1 MKTYNSYDF
10 ENMLQDEYFSGY
22 EVDEINRD
30 IESRLTNDADF
41 AKQYE
46 TWITGSSYSTWLDYY
61 KEKEAEEEEVWENN
75 LSEED
80 DEENDDDL
88 EDYTED
94 E

>member
-10 ENMLQDEYFSGY
+10 ENMLQDEYFSGND
-22 EVDEINRD
+22 VDEINRD
-30 IESRLTNDADF
+30 IESRLTSDAGF
-41 AKQYE
+41 AEQYE
-46 TWITGSSYSTWLDYY
+46 SWITGSSYTTWKDYY

-75 LSEED
+75 LPEED

>member
-1 MKTYNSYDF
+1 MKTFNSYDF

-30 IESRLTNDADF
+30 IEIRLTNDANF

-46 TWITGSSYSTWLDYY
+46 TWITGSSYTTWQDYY
-61 KEKEAEEEEVWENN
+61 KEKEAEEEEVWEDG
-75 LSEED
+75 LTEED
-80 DEENDDDL
+80 DEEDDDGL
-88 EDYTED
+88 TDYTED

>member
-1 MKTYNSYDF
+1 MKTFNSYDF
-10 ENMLQDEYFSGY
+10 ENMLQDEYFSGN

-41 AKQYE
+41 SEQYE
-46 TWITGSSYSTWLDYY
+46 TWITGSSYTTWKDFY

-75 LSEED
+75 LPED
-80 DEENDDDL
+80 DDENDDDAL
-88 EDYTED
+88 TDYSVD

>member
-1 MKTYNSYDF
+1 MKTFNFYDF

-30 IESRLTNDADF
+30 IESRLTTDADF

-46 TWITGSSYSTWLDYY
+46 SWIAGSSYTTWQDYY
-61 KEKEAEEEEVWENN
+61 KEKEVEEEEAWGNN
-75 LSEED
+75 LAEED
-80 DEENDDDL
+80 DEEDDDDL
-88 EDYTED
+88 TDYVED

>member
-1 MKTYNSYDF
+1 MKTLNSYDF

-30 IESRLTNDADF
+30 IEIRLTTDADF

-46 TWITGSSYSTWLDYY
+46 NWITGSSYTTWQDYY
-61 KEKEAEEEEVWENN
+61 KEKEAEEDEIWENS
-75 LSEED
+75 LPEED
-80 DEENDDDL
+80 DEQEDDDFD
-88 EDYTED
+88 DYTED